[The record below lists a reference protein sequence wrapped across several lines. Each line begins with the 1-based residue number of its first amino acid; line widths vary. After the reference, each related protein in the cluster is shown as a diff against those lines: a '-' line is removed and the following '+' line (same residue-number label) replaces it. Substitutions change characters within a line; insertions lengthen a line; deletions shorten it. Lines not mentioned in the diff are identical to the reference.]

1 MSENSSNDFLKA
13 FAERM
18 RHNPEDTEL
27 RLEFA
32 EQLFAAEK
40 YYETIPHLQAVRM
53 NPWLREKVSEL
64 CVEVFKMI
72 EGPDDDLPESGS
84 LAPKTPIQ
92 PSSGAA
98 DAE

>member
-13 FAERM
+13 FAERV

-40 YYETIPHLQAVRM
+40 YYETIPHLQAVR
-53 NPWLREKVSEL
+53 VSR
-64 CVEVFKMI
+64 
-72 EGPDDDLPESGS
+72 S
-84 LAPKTPIQ
+84 LKW
-92 PSSGAA
+92 
-98 DAE
+98 